1 MKSIVCGYA
10 RWRGMDK
17 DIEVLVK
24 VCFECELSKKG
35 PTKQNLATLAEN
47 EKNHGAESMSIL
59 KVALI

>member
-1 MKSIVCGYA
+1 
-10 RWRGMDK
+10 MDK

-47 EKNHGAESMSIL
+47 EKNHGAECMSIL